1 MCIRDRRSRR
11 RSRISSL
18 TPGVVLVQGTQMNG
32 AMVSQVGPGGC
43 PPRPPTDPDVRDYRI
58 RLLGTAD
65 SLRTTCALG
74 LLSERVALR
83 CRRGSMSPTSFP
95 HSVPLSRQPL
105 PSTGSLRARFP
116 GFISTMGRSDSPPSV
131 PVGSFPRPAVPS
143 RAPCF
148 APAIGEALPMTDQ
161 GFGLPAPLPADSGWR
176 RWGLPGS
183 WRTFDRMPCFYD
195 SGGPAVP
202 GHSSIGDVAFP
213 LHVQGRRPRKV
224 ISELSTQPTISLST
238 LHPFGYP
245 RGARLA
251 SGWRPPLAGRDSYPQ
266 GPFERFPRLRCHL

>member
-1 MCIRDRRSRR
+1 MTRCHIATMGSR
-11 RSRISSL
+11 
-18 TPGVVLVQGTQMNG
+18 VD
-32 AMVSQVGPGGC
+32 PGGY
-43 PPRPPTDPDVRDYRI
+43 PPRSPTDPDVRDYRI

-65 SLRTTCALG
+65 SLRTTCALD

-148 APAIGEALPMTDQ
+148 APAIGEHRP
-161 GFGLPAPLPADSGWR
+161 
-176 RWGLPGS
+176 
-183 WRTFDRMPCFYD
+183 WRTRVLVFRLPYRLSQDGDDGVSQVP
-195 SGGPAVP
+195 GGPSIACPASATPVDPPTP
-202 GHSSIGDVAFP
+202 GQFSTRGVAFP
-213 LHVQGRRPRKV
+213 LHVQGRRPQKV
-224 ISELSTQPTISLST
+224 ISELFTQPTLSLST
-238 LHPFGYP
+238 LHLFGCP

-266 GPFERFPRLRCHL
+266 GPFEWFPRLRCHL

>member
-1 MCIRDRRSRR
+1 MQWVPNVC
-11 RSRISSL
+11 
-18 TPGVVLVQGTQMNG
+18 
-32 AMVSQVGPGGC
+32 QVGPGGC

-83 CRRGSMSPTSFP
+83 CRTGSVSPTSFP
-95 HSVPLSRQPL
+95 HSVPLPRRPL

-116 GFISTMGRSDSPPSV
+116 GFLGTMSRSDSPPSV

-161 GFGLPAPLPADSGWR
+161 GFGLPAPLPAFSGWR

>member
-1 MCIRDRRSRR
+1 VPYGLGVPDIFPPL
-11 RSRISSL
+11 SSASPA
-18 TPGVVLVQGTQMNG
+18 TPSLHRVPSSSV
-32 AMVSQVGPGGC
+32 
-43 PPRPPTDPDVRDYRI
+43 PRLHRYYE
-58 RLLGTAD
+58 
-65 SLRTTCALG
+65 SLRLPTIRPGRLVSSPSGTIPCS
-74 LLSERVALR
+74 LLRSQ
-83 CRRGSMSPTSFP
+83 
-95 HSVPLSRQPL
+95 HRQ
-105 PSTGSLRARFP
+105 
-116 GFISTMGRSDSPPSV
+116 
-131 PVGSFPRPAVPS
+131 
-143 RAPCF
+143 
-148 APAIGEALPMTDQ
+148 ALPVMDQ

-176 RWGLPGS
+176 QWGLPGS
-183 WRTFDRMPCFYD
+183 WRTLDRMPCFYD